1 MSIAA
6 HQLHPL
12 HRSGE
17 AKPPF
22 NLSAAAW
29 ELWKL
34 AALGDGMAQAAARI
48 YGSDDWHLCGVV
60 FHECGHGACARAMGE
75 ESWIRIDSPLSGVC
89 YRSGGQFQSQH
100 ELRMFA
106 LAGSVAECL
115 AKYGVRQPD
124 RDVQRWVTP
133 EIMSTADRIQAGN
146 FTGADIASCAALVR
160 RRWVAIREEAAEVL
174 ARELARWGAQTC

>member
-1 MSIAA
+1 MTFTTA
-6 HQLHPL
+6 

-29 ELWKL
+29 ELWEL
-34 AALGDGMAQAAARI
+34 AACGGGMVQIAARV
-48 YGSDDWHLCGVV
+48 YGSDNWSLCGVV
-60 FHECGHGACARAMGE
+60 FHECGHAAAARAMGE
-75 ESWIRIDSPLSGVC
+75 QAWIKIDSPLSGAC
-89 YRSGGQFQSQH
+89 YRSGGQFQRQH

-106 LAGSVAECL
+106 LAGSTAECL
-115 AKYGVRQPD
+115 AKYGLWQPD

-133 EIMSTADRIQAGN
+133 EIMSTADRIQAGS
-146 FTGADIASCAALVR
+146 FTGADVASCAALVR
-160 RRWVAIREEAAEVL
+160 RNWASIREESAEIL